1 MMKKLIRA
9 VAGVAFIA
17 AATVGALGAG
27 EDPGWH
33 SERANT
39 QVAPADPGWHS
50 EPALVTTA
58 LGDPGWH
65 VAPAAVNDPGWSSVG
80 A

>member
-17 AATVGALGAG
+17 AATVGALGAV
-27 EDPGWH
+27 
-33 SERANT
+33 
-39 QVAPADPGWHS
+39 QDPGWHS
-50 EPALVTTA
+50 EPAGTQVA
-58 LGDPGWH
+58 AVADPGWSS
-65 VAPAAVNDPGWSSVG
+65 APAGVNDPGWSLVG

>member
-17 AATVGALGAG
+17 AATVGALGAV

-33 SERANT
+33 S
-39 QVAPADPGWHS
+39 APTNEQAASSDPGWHLAPVLAAGAVGDPGWHA
-50 EPALVTTA
+50 EPAV

-65 VAPAAVNDPGWSSVG
+65 SVG

>member
-17 AATVGALGAG
+17 AATVGAV
-27 EDPGWH
+27 
-33 SERANT
+33 
-39 QVAPADPGWHS
+39 QDPGWHS
-50 EPALVTTA
+50 EPAGTQVA
-58 LGDPGWH
+58 AVADPGWS
-65 VAPAAVNDPGWSSVG
+65 VAPAAVNDPGWSFVS